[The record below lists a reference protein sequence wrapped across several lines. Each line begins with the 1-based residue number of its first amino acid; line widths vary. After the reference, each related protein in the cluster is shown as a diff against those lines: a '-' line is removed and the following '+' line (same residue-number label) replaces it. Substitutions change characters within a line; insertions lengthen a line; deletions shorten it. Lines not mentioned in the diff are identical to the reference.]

1 MRFRLALDALSA
13 DAAALAPAIL
23 DVGSAGCEVWSESES
38 ESESDLVSESDSDSD
53 SDSDGGASLDI
64 AGVCGPSCCETV
76 RRSAEGLSS
85 DSLVN
90 APDEFRCACVDESVL
105 GGRSGA
111 STKTDDEER
120 RGVLSTG
127 AGGLGEGP

>member
-1 MRFRLALDALSA
+1 MRFRLALDAFSA

-38 ESESDLVSESDSDSD
+38 ESESDPVSESDSDSD

-90 APDEFRCACVDESVL
+90 APDEFRCACADESVL

>member
-1 MRFRLALDALSA
+1 MRFRLALDAFSA

-38 ESESDLVSESDSDSD
+38 ESESDPVSESDSDSD
-53 SDSDGGASLDI
+53 SDSDGGASLDV

-105 GGRSGA
+105 EGRSGA